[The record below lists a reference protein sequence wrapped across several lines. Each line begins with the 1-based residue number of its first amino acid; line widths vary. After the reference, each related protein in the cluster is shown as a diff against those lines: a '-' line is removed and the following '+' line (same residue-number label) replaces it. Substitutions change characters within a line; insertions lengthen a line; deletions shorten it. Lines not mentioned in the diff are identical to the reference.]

1 MKRLIFLAVLLLFQ
15 LSISYAGEIENKSDQ
30 EILGKQNMSFCAM
43 GGWDGD
49 SYDSIAVDSSGNAKV
64 TLGTALDAASDD
76 ITIYNQKAS
85 SATGTVVACNTTTN
99 GELLLASNTSRVGVR
114 ILNQSAIE
122 VFICLGDS
130 TCSTSTD
137 GIRLTENM
145 GIEDYHFIGAIYC
158 TVNSGTASVFVGE
171 Y

>member
-76 ITIYNQKAS
+76 ITTYNQKAS
-85 SATGTVVACNTTTN
+85 ASTEIDNTSTTCGTTTGVLIAAN
-99 GELLLASNTSRVGVR
+99 ASR
-114 ILNQSAIE
+114 ILVTYLNQSA
-122 VFICLGDS
+122 VSAYICHAS
-130 TCSTSTD
+130 TCTVAT
-137 GIRLTENM
+137 GMRLLENM
-145 GIEDYHFIGAIYC
+145 GYEDTHYTGAISC
-158 TVNSGTASVFVGE
+158 ITSSGTANVFLRE
-171 Y
+171 E